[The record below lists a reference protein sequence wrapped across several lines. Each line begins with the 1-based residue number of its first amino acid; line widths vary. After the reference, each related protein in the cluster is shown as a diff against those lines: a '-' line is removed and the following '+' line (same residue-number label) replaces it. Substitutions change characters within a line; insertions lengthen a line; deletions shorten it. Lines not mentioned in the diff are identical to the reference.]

1 MAGKFILRAEQSA
14 SGFRNDRL
22 TESAAFVVVDILVSN
37 REAEGYVRIKVRK
50 KMKKKGK
57 FGVGRFGRFWNQPR
71 LQFSLSEGLFRPRPQ
86 QRPRRKPQTLDSP
99 IFCLVSVDGVAASVP

>member
-50 KMKKKGK
+50 KMKKKRQIWGWTI
-57 FGVGRFGRFWNQPR
+57 R
-71 LQFSLSEGLFRPRPQ
+71 SLLEPTQATILP
-86 QRPRRKPQTLDSP
+86 L
-99 IFCLVSVDGVAASVP
+99 